1 MSKPAVYKLKC
12 AVQNYDWGKI
22 GSESKVAQFAQIS
35 KDFEIQLDKPYAE
48 LWMGTHPNGPSVLAE
63 QSSISLKEKIE
74 SNPSELLTSEI
85 SKIYKNDLPF
95 LFKVLSVRIA
105 LSIQAHPDKKLG
117 KELFEKFPKIY
128 KDPNH
133 KPEMA
138 IAITEFEALFGF
150 RPLEEIKSLLNEYP
164 EFTELIGNEISSHF
178 LQIVNGREVSQLTED
193 IELNK
198 SALRELFTK
207 VMTTNELSVSQQ
219 VDKLIKRLK
228 SNNHS
233 PLVKGS
239 VPELLIRLNDQFPG
253 DVGIFCVLLL
263 NYIKLDPGQAIF
275 LGANEP
281 HAYLSG
287 DIVECMAASDNVIRA
302 GLTPKFKDV
311 NVLTDMLTYRY
322 GSAESRLL
330 APIPYNNNKLTV
342 LYDPPIEE
350 FSVSMTQINSL
361 DKKEVFDGIPGPSVI
376 IVTNGK
382 GTLKVNNLL
391 ESLEPGSVF
400 FIGANVPITIEAEV
414 DGSNKLDLFRAFCTL
429 K

>member
-12 AVQNYDWGKI
+12 AVQNYDWGKV
-22 GSESKVAQFAQIS
+22 GSESKVAQFAQNS
-35 KDFEIQLDKPYAE
+35 NDFEIQLDKPYAE

-63 QSSISLKEKIE
+63 QPSNSLKEKIE
-74 SNPSELLTSEI
+74 SNPDELLSPEI
-85 SKIYKNDLPF
+85 SKIYGDLPF
-95 LFKVLSVRIA
+95 LFKVLSVRKA

-138 IAITEFEALFGF
+138 VAITDFEALCGF
-150 RPLEEIKSLLNEYP
+150 RPLEEIKSFLNEYP
-164 EFTELIGNEISSHF
+164 ELVELIGNEISSRF
-178 LQIVNGREVSQLTED
+178 LQIVNGREVSQFTED

-198 SALRELFTK
+198 SALCELFTK
-207 VMTTNELSVSQQ
+207 IMTTNESIVSQQ

-228 SNNHS
+228 SNNS
-233 PLVKGS
+233 SLAKGS
-239 VPELLIRLNDQFPG
+239 IPELLIRLNNQFPG

-263 NYIKLDPGQAIF
+263 NYIKLDPGQAMF

-287 DIVECMAASDNVIRA
+287 DIVECMAASDNVVRA

-311 NVLTDMLTYRY
+311 NVLTNMLTYRY
-322 GSAESRLL
+322 DSAKSQIL
-330 APIPYNNNKLTV
+330 ASIPYNNNKLTV

-350 FSVSMTQINSL
+350 FSVSMTRFNSL
-361 DKKEVFDGIPGPSVI
+361 EKKEAFDGIPGPSII
-376 IVTNGK
+376 IVIDGK
-382 GTLKVNNLL
+382 GTLKVDNLS

-400 FIGANVPITIEAEV
+400 FIGANVPIIIEAV
-414 DGSNKLDLFRAFCTL
+414 ADSDKLDLFRAFCTL
-429 K
+429 

>member
-253 DVGIFCVLLL
+253 
-263 NYIKLDPGQAIF
+263 
-275 LGANEP
+275 ANEP

-322 GSAESRLL
+322 GSAESQLL